1 VRNSHATWERGG
13 LHTLLLTVKSQQL
26 TVRVIGLASAN
37 FESNIA
43 PNKYLGFY
51 SPRHFI
57 IVAMPDYQLLI
68 TMSLQFISIPP
79 TTDRKP
85 VALMVALHG
94 WGANARDLTSLA
106 PAFNLPDYQFVF
118 PDAPFPHPQV
128 MGGKA
133 WYDLQSK
140 DPQGLVKSRQLLRE
154 FLLSL
159 ESSTG
164 VPLSRTILGGFSQGG
179 AMTLDVGLT
188 LPVAGLICLSGY
200 LHPISPVA
208 GSALPPVLIVH
219 GTQDTIVPVTAAV
232 RSRDSL
238 TAWGAAVQYREFIMG
253 HEIRPEVIDV
263 MRSFVVETV
272 SKSD

>member
-1 VRNSHATWERGG
+1 MLSRTRS
-13 LHTLLLTVKSQQL
+13 VKSL
-26 TVRVIGLASAN
+26 VLLAATIYNCSKARL
-37 FESNIA
+37 
-43 PNKYLGFY
+43 P
-51 SPRHFI
+51 
-57 IVAMPDYQLLI
+57 I
-68 TMSLQFISIPP
+68 TNTIMSLQFISIPP
-79 TTDRKP
+79 TTDRQP
-85 VALMVALHG
+85 VALIVALHG
-94 WGANARDLTSLA
+94 WGANARDLAALA

-128 MGGKA
+128 TGGKA

-140 DPQGLVKSRQLLRE
+140 DAGGLVESRQLLRE

-200 LHPISPVA
+200 LHSSISPAA
-208 GSALPPVLIVH
+208 GSALPPVLIAH
-219 GTQDTIVPVTAAV
+219 GTQDTIVPISAAV

-238 TAWGAAVQYREFIMG
+238 TAWGAQVQYREFKMG
-253 HEIRPEVIDV
+253 HEILPEVVDV

-272 SKSD
+272 SKCD

>member
-1 VRNSHATWERGG
+1 
-13 LHTLLLTVKSQQL
+13 
-26 TVRVIGLASAN
+26 
-37 FESNIA
+37 
-43 PNKYLGFY
+43 
-51 SPRHFI
+51 
-57 IVAMPDYQLLI
+57 
-68 TMSLQFISIPP
+68 MSLKSISIPP

-85 VALMVALHG
+85 VAVIVALHG

-128 MGGKA
+128 PGGKM
-133 WYDLQSK
+133 WYDLQGDDSK
-140 DPQGLVKSRQLLRE
+140 GLVESRQLLKE

-164 VPLSRTILGGFSQGG
+164 VPLSNTILGGFSQGG

-188 LPVAGLICLSGY
+188 LPLGGLICLSGY
-200 LHPISPVA
+200 LLYSMSPVV

-219 GTQDTIVPVTAAV
+219 GTQDRVVPVTAAI
-232 RSRDSL
+232 RARDRF
-238 TAWGAAVQYREFIMG
+238 TDWGASVRYHEFPMG
-253 HEIRPEVIDV
+253 HEIQPEVVDL
-263 MRSFVVETV
+263 MRSFVLETV

>member
-1 VRNSHATWERGG
+1 
-13 LHTLLLTVKSQQL
+13 
-26 TVRVIGLASAN
+26 
-37 FESNIA
+37 
-43 PNKYLGFY
+43 
-51 SPRHFI
+51 
-57 IVAMPDYQLLI
+57 
-68 TMSLQFISIPP
+68 MSLQSISIPP

-85 VALMVALHG
+85 VALIVALHG

-118 PDAPFPHPQV
+118 PDAPFPHPHAR
-128 MGGKA
+128 GGKM
-133 WYDLQSK
+133 WYDLQNQ
-140 DPQGLVKSRQLLRE
+140 DAQGLVQSRQLLRE

-200 LHPISPVA
+200 LHPSISPVA
-208 GSALPPVLIVH
+208 GSVLPPVLIVH
-219 GTQDTIVPVTAAV
+219 GTQDTIVPVSAGV

-238 TAWGAAVQYREFIMG
+238 TAWEAAVQYQEFNMG
-253 HEIRPEVIDV
+253 HEILPEVIDV

>member
-1 VRNSHATWERGG
+1 
-13 LHTLLLTVKSQQL
+13 
-26 TVRVIGLASAN
+26 
-37 FESNIA
+37 
-43 PNKYLGFY
+43 
-51 SPRHFI
+51 
-57 IVAMPDYQLLI
+57 MPDYQLLT
-68 TMSLQFISIPP
+68 TMSLKFISIPP

-85 VALMVALHG
+85 VALIVALHG
-94 WGANARDLTSLA
+94 WGANAQDLTALA

-128 MGGKA
+128 TGGKA
-133 WYDLQSK
+133 WYDLANK
-140 DPQGLVKSRQLLRE
+140 DAKGLIESRQLLRE
-154 FLLSL
+154 LLLSL

-200 LHPISPVA
+200 LHSSISPVA

-219 GTQDTIVPVTAAV
+219 GTQDTIVPVSAAV

-238 TAWGAAVQYREFIMG
+238 TAWGSQVQYREFNMG
-253 HEIRPEVIDV
+253 HEILPEVVDV

-272 SKSD
+272 SKCD

>member
-1 VRNSHATWERGG
+1 
-13 LHTLLLTVKSQQL
+13 
-26 TVRVIGLASAN
+26 
-37 FESNIA
+37 
-43 PNKYLGFY
+43 
-51 SPRHFI
+51 
-57 IVAMPDYQLLI
+57 
-68 TMSLQFISIPP
+68 MSLKFISIPP

-85 VALMVALHG
+85 VALIVSLHG

-128 MGGKA
+128 PGGKM
-133 WYDLQSK
+133 WYDLQGNDSK
-140 DPQGLVKSRQLLRE
+140 GLVESRQLVQE

-164 VPLSRTILGGFSQGG
+164 VPLSNTILGGFSQGG

-188 LPVAGLICLSGY
+188 LPLGGLICLSGY
-200 LHPISPVA
+200 LHSMSPVVD
-208 GSALPPVLIVH
+208 SVLPPVLIVH
-219 GTQDTIVPVTAAV
+219 GTQDSVVPVSAAI
-232 RSRDSL
+232 RARDSF
-238 TAWGAAVQYREFIMG
+238 TAWGASVQYHEFPMG
-253 HEIRPEVIDV
+253 HEIQPAVVDL